1 MGEINDLDLGIDV
14 KGEKI
19 ALLLYADDIVLLSDN
34 EVNMQNML
42 NTLHNWC
49 KKWRVLINTE
59 KSKSVHFR
67 KGLRNRSDFVFKIG
81 KNTIEIVEQYKY
93 LGVIFQEKSDF
104 SFTADAL
111 AKGAGRA
118 LGGLISRIHSLKEF
132 GFKTFE
138 KLYYACVFPVLDY
151 GSSVWG
157 YKPYTQIDNIQNRAM
172 RYFLGVHRFTPNMA
186 ITGYMGWLPSVYRR
200 WCSMIR
206 LWNRILLFDDTR
218 ITKKVFN
225 HDYNICQNNCCEDLN
240 L

>member
-1 MGEINDLDLGIDV
+1 MAKIDGKMYDSIKSIYVSTTSCIRINGKLTDWFDCKTGVKQGDCLSPTIFSLFINDLVGEINDLDLGIDV
-14 KGEKI
+14 EGEKI

-67 KGLRNRSDFVFKIG
+67 KGRRNRSDFVFKIG
-81 KNTIEIVEQYKY
+81 QNTIEMVEQYKY

-138 KLYYACVFPVLDY
+138 NFTMLVSSLYWITDLRY
-151 GSSVWG
+151 GG
-157 YKPYTQIDNIQNRAM
+157 INP
-172 RYFLGVHRFTPNMA
+172 
-186 ITGYMGWLPSVYRR
+186 
-200 WCSMIR
+200 
-206 LWNRILLFDDTR
+206 IL
-218 ITKKVFN
+218 K
-225 HDYNICQNNCCEDLN
+225 
-240 L
+240 